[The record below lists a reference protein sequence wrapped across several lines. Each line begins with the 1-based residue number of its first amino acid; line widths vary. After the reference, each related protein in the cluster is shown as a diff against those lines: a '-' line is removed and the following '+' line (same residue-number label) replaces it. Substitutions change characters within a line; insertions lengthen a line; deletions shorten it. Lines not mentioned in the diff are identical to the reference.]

1 MQADVFLSYAEED
14 RARAGEVSGALE
26 ALGWTVW
33 WDREIAP
40 GSTWRETI
48 ERAIEGTRC
57 MVVLWSESA
66 LASRWVHEEAE
77 EGLARGRLVPVLIE
91 QVRPPMGFRSVQAC
105 DLSDWAGD
113 PAAAEF
119 VALMRA
125 ISTLVGPPQGGPE
138 QSSTPLPPA
147 EPPRR
152 GVRRYA
158 WGVAVVMTASV
169 LAVAGMWRWGS
180 PAPTPVPLP
189 VSIVVEPAPRV
200 EPIVPGGV
208 PAPSPAPLENDTRVA
223 TVPETAS
230 PAAPKLEVPKAEVP
244 KVEAPKVEVPKVEV
258 PKVEAPKVPVSKP
271 PPAPRTV
278 PKAETRLSSS
288 TLSARCTAVLE
299 RMQLGEPVSD
309 SERKECS
316 R

>member
-14 RARAGEVSGALE
+14 RARAGAVSNALE
-26 ALGWTVW
+26 ALGWSVW

-77 EGLARGRLVPVLIE
+77 EGLARARLVPVLIE

-105 DLSDWAGD
+105 DLSDWEGD

-119 VALMRA
+119 VALTRA
-125 ISTLVGPPQGGPE
+125 ISNLVGPPPKGAPV

-147 EPPRR
+147 ESPRR
-152 GVRRYA
+152 GIRRYA
-158 WGVAVVMTASV
+158 WGVAVVMAASV
-169 LAVAGMWRWGS
+169 LAVVGMWRWGS

-189 VSIVVEPAPRV
+189 VSVVVESSPPPIAPP
-200 EPIVPGGV
+200 EPDRI
-208 PAPSPAPLENDTRVA
+208 PAPSPAPLGNGARVA
-223 TVPETAS
+223 TVPEAAL
-230 PAAPKLEVPKAEVP
+230 PAAPKPEVPTLEVPKAP
-244 KVEAPKVEVPKVEV
+244 APKPL
-258 PKVEAPKVPVSKP
+258 A
-271 PPAPRTV
+271 APRIA

-288 TLSARCTAVLE
+288 TLSASCTAVLE

-309 SERKECS
+309 SERKECT

>member
-14 RARAGEVSGALE
+14 RARAGAVSNALE
-26 ALGWTVW
+26 ALGWSVW

-77 EGLARGRLVPVLIE
+77 EGLARARLVPVLIE

-105 DLSDWAGD
+105 DLSDWEGD

-119 VALMRA
+119 VALTRA
-125 ISTLVGPPQGGPE
+125 ISNLVGPPPKGAPV
-138 QSSTPLPPA
+138 QSSTPLPPG
-147 EPPRR
+147 ESPRR
-152 GVRRYA
+152 GIRRYA
-158 WGVAVVMTASV
+158 WGVAVVMAASV
-169 LAVAGMWRWGS
+169 LAVVGMWRWGS

-189 VSIVVEPAPRV
+189 VSIVVESSPPPIAPP
-200 EPIVPGGV
+200 EPDRI
-208 PAPSPAPLENDTRVA
+208 PAPSPAPLGNGARVA
-223 TVPETAS
+223 TVPEAAL
-230 PAAPKLEVPKAEVP
+230 PAAPKPEVPTLEVPKAP
-244 KVEAPKVEVPKVEV
+244 APKLL
-258 PKVEAPKVPVSKP
+258 A
-271 PPAPRTV
+271 APRIA

-288 TLSARCTAVLE
+288 TLSASCTAVLE

-309 SERKECS
+309 SERKECT

>member
-14 RARAGEVSGALE
+14 RARAGAVSGALE

-77 EGLARGRLVPVLIE
+77 EGLARARLVPVLIE

-105 DLSDWAGD
+105 DLSDWEGD

-119 VALMRA
+119 VALTRA
-125 ISTLVGPPQGGPE
+125 ISTLAGPPPRGGPV
-138 QSSTPLPPA
+138 QSVVPLPPA

-158 WGVAVVMTASV
+158 WGVAAVMAASV

-189 VSIVVEPAPRV
+189 VSIVVESSPPAVELATPDRV
-200 EPIVPGGV
+200 PS
-208 PAPSPAPLENDTRVA
+208 PSPAPPAIDTRVA
-223 TVPETAS
+223 TVPETAL
-230 PAAPKLEVPKAEVP
+230 PVAPKLEVPKAP
-244 KVEAPKVEVPKVEV
+244 APKPL
-258 PKVEAPKVPVSKP
+258 
-271 PPAPRTV
+271 PAPRIA

-299 RMQLGEPVSD
+299 RLQLGEPVSD
-309 SERKECS
+309 SERKECT

>member
-14 RARAGEVSGALE
+14 RARAGMVSNALE

-77 EGLARGRLVPVLIE
+77 EGLARERLVPVLIE

-105 DLSDWAGD
+105 DLSDWEGD
-113 PAAAEF
+113 PTAAEF
-119 VALMRA
+119 LALTRA
-125 ISTLVGPPQGGPE
+125 ISGFVGAPPKGAPAPSGSP
-138 QSSTPLPPA
+138 SPLA
-147 EPPRR
+147 GSPRP
-152 GVRRYA
+152 GMRRYA
-158 WGVAVVMTASV
+158 WGVAFVMVAAV
-169 LAVAGMWRWGS
+169 LAAVGVWRWGG
-180 PAPTPVPLP
+180 PAQTPVPLP
-189 VSIVVEPAPRV
+189 VSIMVESAPSPIEPPAPDRMPAPTPAPLGDGARVAAVPAAALPPAPQPELARPEAAKAAAPKAEAAPRV
-200 EPIVPGGV
+200 
-208 PAPSPAPLENDTRVA
+208 A
-223 TVPETAS
+223 
-230 PAAPKLEVPKAEVP
+230 
-244 KVEAPKVEVPKVEV
+244 
-258 PKVEAPKVPVSKP
+258 
-271 PPAPRTV
+271 
-278 PKAETRLSSS
+278 PKAETRLSRS
-288 TLSARCTAVLE
+288 TLSASCTAVLE

-309 SERKECS
+309 SERRECT

>member
-14 RARAGEVSGALE
+14 RARAGAVSSALE

-57 MVVLWSESA
+57 MVVLWSASA

-77 EGLARGRLVPVLIE
+77 EGLARARLVPVLIE

-105 DLSDWAGD
+105 DLSDWEGD
-113 PAAAEF
+113 PEAAEF
-119 VALMRA
+119 VALTRA
-125 ISTLVGPPQGGPE
+125 ISTLAGPPPQGGAG

-158 WGVAVVMTASV
+158 WGVAAVMAASV

-180 PAPTPVPLP
+180 PAPTPDPLP
-189 VSIVVEPAPRV
+189 VSTVVESAPRSD
-200 EPIVPGGV
+200 PLVPGGSPI
-208 PAPSPAPLENDTRVA
+208 PAPPLAPEAGPVQREIEARVV
-223 TVPETAS
+223 TVPGADS
-230 PAAPKLEVPKAEVP
+230 PLAPNVDVRQAT
-244 KVEAPKVEVPKVEV
+244 
-258 PKVEAPKVPVSKP
+258 VSKP
-271 PPAPRTV
+271 PPAPRIA
-278 PKAETRLSSS
+278 PKAQTRLSSS

-309 SERKECS
+309 SERRECT

>member
-1 MQADVFLSYAEED
+1 MKADVFLSYAEED
-14 RARAGEVSGALE
+14 RARAGAVSNALE

-77 EGLARGRLVPVLIE
+77 EGLARARLVPVLIE

-105 DLSDWAGD
+105 DLSDWEGD

-119 VALMRA
+119 VALTRA
-125 ISTLVGPPQGGPE
+125 ISNLVGPPPKGVPV
-138 QSSTPLPPA
+138 QSSAPLPPA
-147 EPPRR
+147 ESPRR
-152 GVRRYA
+152 GIRRYA
-158 WGVAVVMTASV
+158 WGVAVVMAASV
-169 LAVAGMWRWGS
+169 LAVVGMWRWGS

-189 VSIVVEPAPRV
+189 VSIVVESSSPLV
-200 EPIVPGGV
+200 EPSEPDGV
-208 PAPSPAPLENDTRVA
+208 PAPSPAPPAIETRVA
-223 TVPETAS
+223 PVPETAL
-230 PAAPKLEVPKAEVP
+230 PVAPKLEVPKAP
-244 KVEAPKVEVPKVEV
+244 APKPLAA
-258 PKVEAPKVPVSKP
+258 PRIAPK
-271 PPAPRTV
+271 AD
-278 PKAETRLSSS
+278 TRLSSS

-299 RMQLGEPVSD
+299 RLQLGEPVSD
-309 SERKECS
+309 SERKECT

>member
-14 RARAGEVSGALE
+14 RARAGAVSNALE
-26 ALGWTVW
+26 ALGWSVW

-77 EGLARGRLVPVLIE
+77 EGLARARLVPVLIE

-105 DLSDWAGD
+105 DLSDWEGD

-119 VALMRA
+119 VALTRA
-125 ISTLVGPPQGGPE
+125 ISNLVGPPPKGAPV

-147 EPPRR
+147 ESPRR
-152 GVRRYA
+152 GIRRYA
-158 WGVAVVMTASV
+158 WGVAVVMAASV
-169 LAVAGMWRWGS
+169 LAVVGMWRWGS

-189 VSIVVEPAPRV
+189 VSVVVESSPPPIAPP
-200 EPIVPGGV
+200 EPDRI
-208 PAPSPAPLENDTRVA
+208 PAPSPAPLGNGARVA
-223 TVPETAS
+223 TVPEAAL
-230 PAAPKLEVPKAEVP
+230 PAAPKPEVPTLEVPKA
-244 KVEAPKVEVPKVEV
+244 
-258 PKVEAPKVPVSKP
+258 P
-271 PPAPRTV
+271 PPKPLAAPRIA

-288 TLSARCTAVLE
+288 TLSASCTAVLE

-309 SERKECS
+309 SERKECT

>member
-14 RARAGEVSGALE
+14 RARAGAVSNALE
-26 ALGWTVW
+26 ALGWSVW

-77 EGLARGRLVPVLIE
+77 EGLARARLVPVLIE

-105 DLSDWAGD
+105 DLSDWEGD

-119 VALMRA
+119 VALTRA
-125 ISTLVGPPQGGPE
+125 ISNLVGPPPKGAPV

-147 EPPRR
+147 ESPRR
-152 GVRRYA
+152 GIRRYA
-158 WGVAVVMTASV
+158 WGVAVVMAASV
-169 LAVAGMWRWGS
+169 LAVVGMWRWGS

-189 VSIVVEPAPRV
+189 VSVVVESSPPPIAPP
-200 EPIVPGGV
+200 EPDRI
-208 PAPSPAPLENDTRVA
+208 PAPSPAPLGNGARVA
-223 TVPETAS
+223 KVPEAAL
-230 PAAPKLEVPKAEVP
+230 PAAPKPEVPTLEVPKAP
-244 KVEAPKVEVPKVEV
+244 APKPL
-258 PKVEAPKVPVSKP
+258 A
-271 PPAPRTV
+271 APRIA

-288 TLSARCTAVLE
+288 TLSASCTAVLE

-309 SERKECS
+309 SERKECT